1 MEINGINAKLLDIM
15 EIKRINAKLM
25 EFMQNY

>member
-1 MEINGINAKLLDIM
+1 MEINGINAKLMDIM

-25 EFMQNY
+25 ELMKNY

>member
-1 MEINGINAKLLDIM
+1 MEINGINAKLMDIM

-25 EFMQNY
+25 ELMQNY